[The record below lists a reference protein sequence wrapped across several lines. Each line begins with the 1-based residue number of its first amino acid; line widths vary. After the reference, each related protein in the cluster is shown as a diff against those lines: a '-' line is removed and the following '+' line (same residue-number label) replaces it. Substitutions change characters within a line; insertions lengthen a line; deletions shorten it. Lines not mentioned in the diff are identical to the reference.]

1 MNQLASNKTYWIVPT
16 YHRVRAVAFAYAF
29 IFCALHV
36 LDRDLEPWVWPLLVL
51 QFLVYPHLVYWR
63 ALKAPD
69 PQKAEFDNLLLDMAL
84 WGLWAAALGFP
95 HWITLTL
102 FMGSAINNGISRGHG
117 GLLRAVLVFGATAG
131 LGVLLFGYAQAPT
144 ESSWVTWLCAL
155 GISAYLMTIGQI
167 AYRRTEGLRRLREK
181 LRLSEEEL
189 LQANANLLAR
199 LNDIQTLQS
208 QLQAHANSDPLSG
221 LYNRRYLES
230 TFDREQARCRREGK
244 PLTLMMLD
252 IDHFKVINDRYGHL
266 IGDDVVRQVGSL
278 MQACSRKEDVPCR
291 FTSEEFVLLMPNI
304 SPEKAL
310 ERGEQMRTE
319 FEGIAVPLD
328 LGEVRATVSIGIAAL
343 PEHLINLE
351 ELIRRAQR
359 ALAAAKRRGRNGVLV
374 YSEALADEP
383 AKP

>member
-1 MNQLASNKTYWIVPT
+1 MNPIATNKTYWIVPT
-16 YHRVRAVAFAYAF
+16 YHRVRAIAFAYAF
-29 IFCALHV
+29 LVCALHV
-36 LDRDLEPWVWPLLVL
+36 LDRDFTPWVWPLLVL

-63 ALKAPD
+63 ALKSSD
-69 PQKAEFDNLLLDMAL
+69 PQKTEFDNLLLDMAL
-84 WGLWAAALGFP
+84 WGLWMAALGFP

-102 FMGSAINNGISRGHG
+102 FMGSAINNGLSRGHW

-131 LGVLLFGYAQAPT
+131 LGVLLLGYEPAPT
-144 ESSWVTWLCAL
+144 ESSWVTGLCAL

-181 LRLSEEEL
+181 LRQSEEEL
-189 LQANANLLAR
+189 QQANANLLAR
-199 LNDIQTLQS
+199 LNDIQALQN

-252 IDHFKVINDRYGHL
+252 IDHFKAINERYGHL
-266 IGDDVVRQVGSL
+266 IGDDVIRQIGSL

-310 ERGEQMRTE
+310 ERGEQMRNE
-319 FEGIAVPLD
+319 FESIAVPLD
-328 LGEVRATVSIGIAAL
+328 LGEVHATVSIGIAAT

-351 ELIRRAQR
+351 ELTRRAHL
-359 ALAAAKRRGRNGVLV
+359 ALAAAKRRGRNGVLA
-374 YSEALADEP
+374 YSDALADEP
-383 AKP
+383 PMP